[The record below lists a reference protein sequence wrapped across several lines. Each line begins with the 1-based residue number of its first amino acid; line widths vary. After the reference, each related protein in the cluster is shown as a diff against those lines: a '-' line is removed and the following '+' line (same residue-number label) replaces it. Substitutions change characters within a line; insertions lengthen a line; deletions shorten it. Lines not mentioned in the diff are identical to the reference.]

1 MLFVAFQ
8 EVVAGI
14 ADNRPRRAP
23 NHYHKPAE
31 TSEPTRD
38 HMIRLTEDEVE
49 MVAVEF
55 HARLVAENP
64 KASFHAST
72 RQVEMLIGA
81 DATPLLAC
89 TANCTQLTSTAK

>member
-14 ADNRPRRAP
+14 ADTNRPRRAQ
-23 NHYHKPAE
+23 NHYRKPAE

-38 HMIRLTEDEVE
+38 HMRLTEDEVE

-55 HARLVAENP
+55 HAMRVAENP
-64 KASFHAST
+64 KASFQPDGLKCSLF
-72 RQVEMLIGA
+72 V
-81 DATPLLAC
+81 D
-89 TANCTQLTSTAK
+89 